1 MSDEISSMMH
11 EQSISSNEILKAID
25 RINEVTQGV
34 ASGSEELAAS
44 AEELSSQSELLN
56 ELVKKFKIE

>member
-1 MSDEISSMMH
+1 MVQ

-25 RINEVTQGV
+25 RINAVTQSV

-44 AEELSSQSELLN
+44 SEELSSQSELLN
-56 ELVKKFKIE
+56 NLVSKFKIE

>member
-1 MSDEISSMMH
+1 MSEEISSMVQ

-25 RINEVTQGV
+25 RINAVTQSV

-44 AEELSSQSELLN
+44 SEELSSQSELLN
-56 ELVKKFKIE
+56 NLVSKFKIE

>member
-1 MSDEISSMMH
+1 MMH
-11 EQSISSNEILKAID
+11 EQIISNNEILKDID

-44 AEELSSQSELLN
+44 AEELASQSEVLN
-56 ELVKKFKIE
+56 NLVKKFKIE